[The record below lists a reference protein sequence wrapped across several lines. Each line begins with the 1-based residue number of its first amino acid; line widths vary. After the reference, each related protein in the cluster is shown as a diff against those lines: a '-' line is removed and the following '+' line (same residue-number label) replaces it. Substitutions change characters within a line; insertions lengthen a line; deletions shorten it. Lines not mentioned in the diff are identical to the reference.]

1 MRTLKDWLNLYGESH
16 QNETNKL
23 IHKVCVPLIMLSLL
37 GLMTLIPAK
46 MIAPFNF
53 SHVFIGLTLIF
64 YALLKWWL
72 VPLMLLFVAPMLYL
86 NHLVYIKMAASEV
99 LILWVVVFV
108 AAWIGQFVGHKIE
121 GKKPSFLD
129 DLSFLLIGPMWV
141 IKVFLPEPYK
151 SLK

>member
-16 QNETNKL
+16 QNKTNKL
-23 IHKVCVPLIMLSLL
+23 IHKLCVPLIMLSLL
-37 GLMTLIPAK
+37 GLLSIIPSA
-46 MIAPFNF
+46 MISPFNF
-53 SHVFIGLTLIF
+53 SHVFISLTLIF
-64 YALLKWWL
+64 YVLLKWWL
-72 VPLMLLFVAPMLYL
+72 LPLMLLFVAPMLYI
-86 NHLVYIKMAASEV
+86 NHVVNLKMASNDA

-108 AAWIGQFVGHKIE
+108 AAWVGQFVGHKIE

-141 IKVFLPEPYK
+141 IKAFLPEPYK